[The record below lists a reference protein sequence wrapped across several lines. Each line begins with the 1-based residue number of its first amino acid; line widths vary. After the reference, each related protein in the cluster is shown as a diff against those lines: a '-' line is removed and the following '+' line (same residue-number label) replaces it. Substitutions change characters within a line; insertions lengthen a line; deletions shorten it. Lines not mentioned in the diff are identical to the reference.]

1 MSTLGHVLFL
11 LPFSRDFVPSACI
24 ASFLNKAQFSP
35 ARSTVGETSRRELH
49 MRGHTL
55 IKGHTLSK
63 GHTLGKGHTLKGHT
77 LKGHTLKGHTLK
89 GHTL

>member
-11 LPFSRDFVPSACI
+11 LLFLRDFVHGACI
-24 ASFLNKAQFSP
+24 ASFLTKLRLLVVQRTGA
-35 ARSTVGETSRRELH
+35 GETSRREPH

-55 IKGHTLSK
+55 S
-63 GHTLGKGHTLKGHT
+63 KGHTLKGHT